1 MKNIFFTFFTLIN
14 TFLISQ
20 DFTNNFSNPVKIP
33 IILSGNFG
41 EIRNNHFHS
50 GIDIKTKGSS
60 GIKIFAIQDG
70 YISRIKVSPSGYGKA
85 IYLNH
90 SNGLTSVYGH
100 LSKFTSKLDSFV
112 NSYQYFNKTYSID
125 IFFNADDYVVKNGD
139 LIGFSGNSGSSSAPH
154 LHFEIMDTKSQKV
167 LNPAIFGFNS
177 KDTSPPVIK
186 SIFIY
191 PLNNN
196 SKINFNND
204 TVKFDVIKISKNKYS
219 LNSSEIFVS
228 GKLGFGVETYDL
240 LDFAPNLNGVYSI
253 ELFINSLS
261 VYKHVMD
268 EFEFNQTKYVNS
280 FIDFNLKKKYSINSH
295 KSFIDKNNRLDI
307 YKKLI
312 NNGIGDFN
320 SNSIYNIKYVIK
332 DFNGNESSLNFDLI
346 SIQSQ
351 DTIQNY
357 NYNFKCEVENIYKK
371 SNLILKFKKN
381 TFYNDINFKIDIISS
396 SDESLSDFFK
406 IHDENTP
413 VHIPYQIKIELDSL
427 NNKLKNKVVICSEL
441 NSSIDCYHSY
451 WDNNFIIS
459 EVDVLG
465 TFYAT
470 IDTVKPVIK
479 EKLFKYDL
487 SSNPLISFNISD
499 HLSGIKKY
507 DAYIDDK
514 WVLFEYDKK
523 NDLIKH
529 FFDNKIQKGQHQ
541 LKIIVYDKVDNK
553 SQVILD
559 FIK

>member
-14 TFLISQ
+14 SFLLSQ
-20 DFTNNFSNPVKIP
+20 DITNNFSNPVKIP

-60 GIKIFAIQDG
+60 GIKIYAIQDG
-70 YISRIKVSPSGYGKA
+70 YVSRIKVSPSGYGKA

-100 LSKFTSKLDSFV
+100 LSKFTSKIDSFV
-112 NSYQYFNKTYSID
+112 NSYQYYNKTYSID
-125 IFFNADDYVVKNGD
+125 IFLNDDDFVLKNGD

-154 LHFEIMDTKSQKV
+154 LHFEIRDTKSQKV

-191 PLNNN
+191 PFNNN

-204 TVKFDVIKISKNKYS
+204 TIKFDVIKISKNKYS

-253 ELFINSLS
+253 ELFIDSLS

-268 EFEFNQTKYVNS
+268 EFEFKQTKYVNS
-280 FIDFNLKKKYSINSH
+280 FIDFNLKKNFNINSH

-320 SNSIYNIKYVIK
+320 SNSIYNIEYVIK

-346 SIQSQ
+346 SIESR

-357 NYNFKCEVENIYKK
+357 NYNFMCEVENIYQK

-396 SDESLSDFFK
+396 SDESLSDFFI

-413 VHIPYQIKIELDSL
+413 VHIPYEIKIELDSL
-427 NNKLKNKVVICSEL
+427 NNKLKNKVVICSKL

-459 EVDVLG
+459 EVDILG

-487 SSNPLISFNISD
+487 SSNPMISFNISD

-507 DAYIDDK
+507 DGYIDDK

>member
-14 TFLISQ
+14 SFLLSQ
-20 DFTNNFSNPVKIP
+20 DITNNFSNPVKIP

-60 GIKIFAIQDG
+60 GIKIYAIQDG
-70 YISRIKVSPSGYGKA
+70 YVSRIKVSPSGYGKA

-100 LSKFTSKLDSFV
+100 LSKFTSKIDSFV
-112 NSYQYFNKTYSID
+112 NSYQYYNKTYSID
-125 IFFNADDYVVKNGD
+125 IFLNDDDFVLKNGD

-154 LHFEIMDTKSQKV
+154 LHFEIRDTKSQKV

-191 PLNNN
+191 PFNNN

-204 TVKFDVIKISKNKYS
+204 TIKFDVIKISKNKYS

-253 ELFINSLS
+253 ELFIDSLS

-268 EFEFNQTKYVNS
+268 EFEFKQTKYVNS
-280 FIDFNLKKKYSINSH
+280 FIDFNLKKNFNINLH

-320 SNSIYNIKYVIK
+320 SNSIYNIEYVIK

-346 SIQSQ
+346 SIESR

-357 NYNFKCEVENIYKK
+357 NYNFKCEVENIYQK

-396 SDESLSDFFK
+396 SDESLSDFFI

-413 VHIPYQIKIELDSL
+413 VHIPYEIKIELDSL
-427 NNKLKNKVVICSEL
+427 NNKLKNKVVICSKL

-459 EVDVLG
+459 EVDILG

-487 SSNPLISFNISD
+487 SSNPMISFNISD

-507 DAYIDDK
+507 DGYIDDK